1 MSSILKVIE
10 KLKLNVLN
18 IEDVP
23 ESLTRINYSVN
34 FRYSKH

>member
-10 KLKLNVLN
+10 KLKLNALN

-34 FRYSKH
+34 FRCLKH